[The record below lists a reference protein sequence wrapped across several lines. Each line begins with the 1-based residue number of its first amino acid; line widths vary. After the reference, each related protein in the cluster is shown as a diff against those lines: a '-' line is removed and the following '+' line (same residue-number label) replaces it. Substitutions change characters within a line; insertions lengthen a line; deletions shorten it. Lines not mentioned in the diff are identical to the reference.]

1 MPSVEK
7 LIDKFESVW
16 NGSNWIGRWS
26 WDDQTEKNMWMFC
39 EQMSAEELGVG
50 NIPTLSDEGG
60 LYHVIDWLENFPT
73 ADKYN
78 ITADTTDARLQEIAD
93 IIVSEA
99 ENDDVVLT
107 GDVFEYL
114 QQIREEMQG

>member
-1 MPSVEK
+1 MPPMWVYLALPGQETD
-7 LIDKFESVW
+7 LYDFLHFFEIECAGM
-16 NGSNWIGRWS
+16 GS
-26 WDDQTEKNMWMFC
+26 
-39 EQMSAEELGVG
+39 
-50 NIPTLSDEGG
+50 IPTISDEGG

-93 IIVSEA
+93 MIVSEA